1 MIVGKNS
8 NCDYCALSIHG
19 APLELVCEYKYLGVN
34 LRANKS
40 LLFCS
45 TAVIR
50 SFYRAA
56 NSILHSRV
64 KPKNEVLMKLLYTNC
79 VPILTYVCAVRE
91 FSASEMYRCHVAVNN
106 AIRKIYSYATWQS
119 IRHLRIANGF
129 DSIYEIFAK
138 AKAKFL
144 SSAATSS
151 NSVVNHLAMIVP
163 ISS

>member
-1 MIVGKNS
+1 
-8 NCDYCALSIHG
+8 
-19 APLELVCEYKYLGVN
+19 
-34 LRANKS
+34 
-40 LLFCS
+40 
-45 TAVIR
+45 
-50 SFYRAA
+50 
-56 NSILHSRV
+56 
-64 KPKNEVLMKLLYTNC
+64 MKLLYTNC

-151 NSVVNHLAMIVP
+151 NSIVNHLAMIVP